1 MADNNLQAA
10 LDWLKSPQR
19 TQQVQGIG
27 NTLDDAINSLG
38 ASRAKDEALWNQAFG
53 NPQKPLQVTDQ
64 SAFNEMTQR
73 TMAGPMGFAPVGM
86 VVQRGVTPELIA
98 RANQLLNINAS
109 PGRILQETGL
119 VKTPTQDGFT
129 WGKQISDA
137 PLNIDF
143 EKLKT
148 TPYEGITSQ
157 PPIKVGDAITHPEL
171 FKLYPE
177 LQNMRLFKTDNQN
190 AYYTNAG
197 GGEIGIPSGA
207 FVKEYRKDPEKA
219 FNEIRSYAAHELSHA
234 IQNLDNMPR
243 GASIENFRGY
253 GYQNVQKQAD
263 WTMKSLQDVTTAFLE
278 KQGLTAPKDFK
289 SFVQSVAYIKANG
302 PKYLEDV
309 GPESRKRIQAVLASD
324 KSDDLLDTFSRVEK
338 AYAKINTNKNKATAR
353 YKNEAGEAQA
363 RAVEKQYLENN
374 YKAPITSF
382 YDTPIENL
390 QYRDPMGFTIK

>member
-1 MADNNLQAA
+1 MADNLLQDSLA
-10 LDWLKSPQR
+10 WMRSPER
-19 TQQVQGIG
+19 TQAMQGLG
-27 NTLDDAINSLG
+27 GMFSSAIDRLKQSSDTDYANAQQLIKDPLNASPELLSQIAGQG
-38 ASRAKDEALWNQAFG
+38 ASLSN
-53 NPQKPLQVTDQ
+53 
-64 SAFNEMTQR
+64 
-73 TMAGPMGFAPVGM
+73 FAPVGM
-86 VVQRGVTPELIA
+86 VVGRGIAAEAIA

-119 VKTPTQDGFT
+119 VKVPTKDGFT

-137 PLNIDF
+137 PLSIDF

-148 TPYEGITSQ
+148 TPYEGSSLK
-157 PPIKVGDAITHPEL
+157 PLNVGDAISHPEL

-177 LQNMRLFKTDNQN
+177 LENMRLFKTDNQN

-207 FVKEYRKDPEKA
+207 FVKEYRKDPEKV

-234 IQNLDNMPR
+234 VQNLDNMPR

-263 WTMKSLQDVTTAFLE
+263 WTMKTLQDATTAFLE

-309 GPESRKRIQAVLASD
+309 GPESRKRIQAVLDSD
-324 KSDDLLDTFSRVEK
+324 KADDLLDTFSRVEK
-338 AYAKINTNKNKATAR
+338 AYAKINTNKNKAITR
-353 YKNEAGEAQA
+353 YRNEAGEAQA
-363 RAVEKQYLENN
+363 RAIEKQYLENN
-374 YKAPITSF
+374 YKAPVTSF

-390 QYRDPMGFTIK
+390 QYRDPFVKTIK

>member
-10 LDWLKSPQR
+10 IDWLKNPQR

-27 NTLDDAINSLG
+27 NTLEEAINNLHS
-38 ASRAKDEALWNQAFG
+38 SRLKDEQLWNQAFQD
-53 NPQKPLQVTDQ
+53 PTQPLKVTDRA
-64 SAFNEMTQR
+64 AFNEMTQR
-73 TMAGPMGFAPVGM
+73 TMGGPMGFAPVGM
-86 VVQRGVTPELIA
+86 VVGRGITAEAAA

-119 VKTPTQDGFT
+119 VQVPTKDGFT

-148 TPYEGITSQ
+148 TPYEGSSS
-157 PPIKVGDAITHPEL
+157 PPISVKDAISHPEL

-177 LQNMRLFKTDNQN
+177 LENMRLFKTDNQN

-207 FVKEYRKDPEKA
+207 FVKEFRKDPEKA
-219 FNEIRSYAAHELSHA
+219 FNEIRSFAAHELSHA

-243 GASIENFRGY
+243 GASVENFRGY

-263 WTMKSLQDVTTAFLE
+263 WTMKSLQDITTAFLE

-324 KSDDLLDTFSRVEK
+324 KADDLLDTFSRVEK
-338 AYAKINTNKNKATAR
+338 AYAKIETNKKKATAR
-353 YKNEAGEAQA
+353 YRSEAGEAQA

-374 YKAPITSF
+374 YKAPVTSF
-382 YDTPIENL
+382 YDMPIQDL
-390 QYRDPMGFTIK
+390 KYRDPFGLTIK